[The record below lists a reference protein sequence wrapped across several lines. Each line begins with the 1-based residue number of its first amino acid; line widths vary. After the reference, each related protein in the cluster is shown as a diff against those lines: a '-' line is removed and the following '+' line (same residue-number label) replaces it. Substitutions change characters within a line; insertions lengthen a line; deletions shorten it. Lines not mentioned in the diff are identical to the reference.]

1 MIDRS
6 FLEKVEEMAK
16 VEIFNNIQ
24 GRNFSSKQLHII
36 KPAQVEP
43 VAIDTLQGLVDFL
56 TANKDGIDLSKATV
70 HVESHLK
77 VSVFGVPDPVYRLRE
92 QFAVATYAPREY
104 RYGQY
109 VTIEDFLVGLQTY
122 FVADDTVSEIL
133 RVLGNVTDENVR
145 TVSDDGITQTVTA
158 KVGITLRSEVKI
170 PNPVMLAPHC
180 TFREVEQPGR
190 QFILRVQRQE
200 GKLPAC
206 ALFDADGGKWE
217 LEAMSRIQDWL
228 KERLPDMTVL
238 A

>member
-16 VEIFNNIQ
+16 VEQFEIL
-24 GRNFSSKQLHII
+24 GRQFASKQLHLI
-36 KPAQVEP
+36 KPAKVEA

-56 TANKDGIDLSKATV
+56 SANKDGIDLSKATV

-77 VSVFGVPDPVYRLRE
+77 VSVFGVPDLVYRDRE
-92 QFAVATYAPREY
+92 RFAVASYSPREY

-122 FVADDTVSEIL
+122 FVVDDTVREIL

-145 TVSDDGITQTVTA
+145 TVSDDGITQQVTA
-158 KVGITLRSEVKI
+158 RTGITLRADIKI
-170 PNPVMLAPHC
+170 PNPVVLAPHC

-190 QFILRVQRQE
+190 QFILRLKRQE
-200 GKLPAC
+200 GQLPMC

-217 LEAMSRIQDWL
+217 LEAMSRIQTWL
-228 KERLPDMTVL
+228 DERLPNMTVI

>member
-6 FLEKVEEMAK
+6 FLEKVEEMSK
-16 VEIFNNIQ
+16 VEQFEIHGKQ
-24 GRNFSSKQLHII
+24 YATKQLALV

-43 VAIDTLQGLVDFL
+43 IAIDTLQGLVDFL
-56 TANKDGIDLSKATV
+56 SANKDGIDLAKATV

-77 VSVFGVPDPVYRLRE
+77 VSVFGVPDDTYRLRE
-92 QFAVATYAPREY
+92 RFAIASYAPREY

-122 FVADDTVSEIL
+122 FVVDETVRGIL
-133 RVLGNVTDENVR
+133 QVLGNVTDENVR
-145 TVSDDGITQTVTA
+145 TVSDDGITQSVTA
-158 KVGITLRSEVKI
+158 KTGITLRSEVKI
-170 PNPVMLAPHC
+170 PNPVVLAPHC

-190 QFILRVQRQE
+190 QFILRLQRQE

-206 ALFDADGGKWE
+206 ALFDADGGRWE
-217 LEAMSRIQDWL
+217 LEAMARIQSWL

>member
-16 VEIFNNIQ
+16 VERFEIL
-24 GRNFSSKQLHII
+24 GREFATKQLCVI

-43 VAIDTLQGLVDFL
+43 IAIDTLQGLVDFL
-56 TANKDGIDLSKATV
+56 AANKDGIDLTKATV

-77 VSVFGVPDPVYRLRE
+77 VSVFGVPDFNYRQRE
-92 QFAVATYAPREY
+92 RFAVASYSPREY
-104 RYGQY
+104 RYGTY
-109 VTIEDFLVGLQTY
+109 VSIEDFLVGLQTY
-122 FVADDTVSEIL
+122 FVVDDTVRQIL
-133 RVLGNVTDENVR
+133 HVLGNVTDENVR
-145 TVSDDGITQTVTA
+145 TVSDDGITQSVTA
-158 KVGITLRSEVKI
+158 KTGIVLKQEVKI
-170 PNPVMLAPHC
+170 PNPVVLAPHC

-190 QFILRVQRQE
+190 QFILRLKRQE
-200 GKLPAC
+200 GQLPAC

-217 LEAMSRIQDWL
+217 LEAMTRIQSWL